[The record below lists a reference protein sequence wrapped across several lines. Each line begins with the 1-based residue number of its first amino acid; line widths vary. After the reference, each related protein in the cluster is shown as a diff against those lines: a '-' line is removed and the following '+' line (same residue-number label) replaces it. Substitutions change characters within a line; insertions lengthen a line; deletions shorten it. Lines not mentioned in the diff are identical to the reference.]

1 MKVILSIL
9 ILSLPIISSASYKH
23 KDGIFGLIN
32 QSEYEE
38 SGVDYEK
45 DFGFGIGWT
54 RYYQKDK
61 GAFRTGLGLVS
72 RNSRDKSTKAQEDV
86 QYLEIPFTLLV
97 MASQN
102 FGFFGGINL
111 NMKFMST
118 VADDYERF
126 LLTFILGGHIS
137 VSEKSA
143 FEPYIEFGMQDVA
156 EDQELK
162 NSFGIKY
169 VYFY

>member
-1 MKVILSIL
+1 MKLFLL
-9 ILSLPIISSASYKH
+9 ILATLTLSAHAQYKH
-23 KDGIFGLIN
+23 KDGVFGLIN

-45 DFGFGIGWT
+45 DFGFGLGWT
-54 RYYQKDK
+54 RYYEKER
-61 GAFRTGLGLVS
+61 GAFRTGLGIVS
-72 RNSRDKSTKAQEDV
+72 RNSKDKSTKAQEDV

-97 MASQN
+97 KTSDS
-102 FGFFGGINL
+102 FGFFGGVNL

-126 LLTFILGGHIS
+126 LLTFILGGHIKAG
-137 VSEKSA
+137 EKSA
-143 FEPYIEFGMQDVA
+143 FEPYMEFGMQDVA